1 VKPYLSEAAEYFWIM
16 WMLKR
21 SEMCEKGWKTPRNIQ
36 KNISLEIHD
45 IYFLITLNQPPKGEY
60 NIQ

>member
-1 VKPYLSEAAEYFWIM
+1 
-16 WMLKR
+16 
-21 SEMCEKGWKTPRNIQ
+21 MCEKGWKTPRNIQ